1 MKNGEFEVGELS
13 HIIQTS
19 GITYSQLSSLLGE
32 NVYPQN
38 IHQWVTFKRPI
49 PSKYHKK
56 LSEILLDAFD
66 DKTIQI
72 EESVEKLNK
81 YLEEKCKT
89 N

>member
-19 GITYSQLSSLLGE
+19 GITYSKLSSLLGE

-56 LSEILLDAFD
+56 LSEILLDVCEV
-66 DKTIQI
+66 KIMQI
-72 EESVEKLNK
+72 GESVENLNK
-81 YLEEKCKT
+81 YLEEKCET